1 MDKIIQ
7 KLKTFFENKQNRY
20 VAGIIFGVII
30 IALFIYFFNL
40 FPVLEKII
48 QFGSQVKVIDDEL
61 VIPQTER
68 VSPADGR
75 IIQKGSY
82 DTLLVPKSEE
92 EEVLV
97 VKAKLTVKGSYDSAI
112 VRAKEWSDDAKL
124 VFIKSLGAIDLGGKS
139 SGWQIVFG
147 SKTKKTGYEII
158 IQADKIISQK
168 EIKSNSFGYDLPKNW
183 YDSNSAIASLQ
194 GLPQFSDATVSSIN
208 FYYNLDGKKWGYA
221 LSTSRGTTSMPVK

>member
-40 FPVLEKII
+40 FPALEKII

-112 VRAKEWSDDAKL
+112 VRAK
-124 VFIKSLGAIDLGGKS
+124 
-139 SGWQIVFG
+139 
-147 SKTKKTGYEII
+147 
-158 IQADKIISQK
+158 
-168 EIKSNSFGYDLPKNW
+168 
-183 YDSNSAIASLQ
+183 
-194 GLPQFSDATVSSIN
+194 
-208 FYYNLDGKKWGYA
+208 
-221 LSTSRGTTSMPVK
+221 